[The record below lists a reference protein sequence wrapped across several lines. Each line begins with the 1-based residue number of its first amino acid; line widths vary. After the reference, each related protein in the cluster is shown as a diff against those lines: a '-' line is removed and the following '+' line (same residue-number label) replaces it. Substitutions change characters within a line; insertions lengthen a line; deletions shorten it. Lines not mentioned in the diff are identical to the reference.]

1 MKIARVFPLTLVVS
15 FILAFSAASIK
26 AAYDDWKPVDP
37 AELALKTPAVEKDA
51 DAEALFWEV
60 RIDDNPEGDLIFNH
74 YIRVKVFTERGRESQ
89 SKIDL
94 PFGNIYGGETKI
106 KDIAA
111 RTIKP
116 DGSIVELKKEDIF
129 ERTIV
134 KVSGLKVKAKSFA
147 MPAVEP

>member
-1 MKIARVFPLTLVVS
+1 MKIARVFPVALVVS
-15 FILAFSAASIK
+15 FILAFCEVSIK

-37 AELALKTPAVEKDA
+37 AELALKAPTVEKDA

-60 RIDDNPEGDLIFNH
+60 KLDDNPEGDLIFNH

-89 SKIDL
+89 SKVDI
-94 PFGNIYGGETKI
+94 FYGKLFRTRIKI

-129 ERTIV
+129 ERTV
-134 KVSGLKVKAKSFA
+134 VRASGLKYKAMSFA
-147 MPAVEP
+147 